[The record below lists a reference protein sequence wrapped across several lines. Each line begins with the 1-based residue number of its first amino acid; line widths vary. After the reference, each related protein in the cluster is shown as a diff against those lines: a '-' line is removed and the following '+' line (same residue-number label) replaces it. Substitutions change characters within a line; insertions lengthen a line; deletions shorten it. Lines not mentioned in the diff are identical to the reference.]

1 MCTGAGV
8 DSDTL
13 QRLQNRYGVD
23 IVIDEVVEVDPIRTA
38 ERLVSGAQLSADR
51 IIMAPGI
58 SLDPMPGRQ
67 RRQPRASKLGR
78 RRSYSLSN
86 SPKCRQMEWF
96 R

>member
-1 MCTGAGV
+1 MCTGAGD

-51 IIMAPGI
+51 IVMAPGVTASRGI
-58 SLDPMPGRQ
+58 TSLGHRPYD
-67 RRQPRASKLGR
+67 RR
-78 RRSYSLSN
+78 
-86 SPKCRQMEWF
+86 
-96 R
+96 